1 MRKVLHNFRWWENH
15 EPQTMRVEGD
25 QVVARDS
32 RTDLNWEGADRMD
45 CLGKVLRPGFI
56 DCHCHILPMGLD
68 IQKLNL
74 EGIEDRGEL
83 LDRIRDRHRSQPDG
97 WLHAVHYDQNR
108 LAGGHLTRAELDAIS
123 VDRPI
128 LIRHVNGHASVAN
141 SQALASAGVD
151 ETVIDPKGG
160 EFVRDAEGRLTGV
173 LLETAHERV
182 TNQMPLPTLEEMTEA
197 ILAAG
202 HRMREWGITAASDMM
217 TGRFDLKLELE
228 AYRAARR
235 RGMPIRVRLYV
246 QWSSVFGKRAG
257 NFEDTVSWFTSDD
270 QDWVRVAGIK
280 LFADGAI
287 GSATA
292 AVYEPYTGGGKGH
305 LIYSPEE
312 LSRRVLIAHNSGFA
326 VATHTI
332 GDRATDVILDALEAT
347 GEPSRH
353 RIEHAM
359 ILSDQQIERIVR
371 NGCGLTFQP
380 EFLGQFGHAYQRQ
393 LGPDRAAKLKRTRSV
408 LDAGI
413 PLAFSSDL
421 PIVNGNPEDG
431 MRYAVSRP
439 VGFDPSEA
447 CTTDEAFRAYTETAA
462 WINRDGDTMGQL
474 KPGYLADY
482 NLV

>member
-332 GDRATDVILDALEAT
+332 GDRAPDVILDALEAT

-359 ILSDQQIERIVR
+359 IRLPKATRSRPSGQAETDSLRAGRRNSPRLQFRPADRQRKPRRRNAVRRKPASRLRPKRGVHDRRSLSRLHR
-371 NGCGLTFQP
+371 NGRLDQP
-380 EFLGQFGHAYQRQ
+380 RRRHH
-393 LGPDRAAKLKRTRSV
+393 GPIE
-408 LDAGI
+408 AGI
-413 PLAFSSDL
+413 FSRL
-421 PIVNGNPEDG
+421 
-431 MRYAVSRP
+431 
-439 VGFDPSEA
+439 
-447 CTTDEAFRAYTETAA
+447 
-462 WINRDGDTMGQL
+462 
-474 KPGYLADY
+474 
-482 NLV
+482 